1 MRTVE
6 TLLLRRSGSRP
17 VITGRAMQRA
27 RATGIEQRMRSRM
40 SCSSFRRLVFFRRT
54 ASSRCIAP
62 QGTILNLLRWKR
74 WMMTGMATAAMP
86 AIRAALRKV
95 MGLPSHPQR
104 EVLGQRLRV
113 GLVRHHRDQVDL
125 VAVAALLELRAE
137 LLEVL
142 QVGRAQVVRV
152 HQVLLP
158 VGLEAVEAGPLA

>member
-1 MRTVE
+1 MMRTVE
-6 TLLLRRSGSRP
+6 TLLFLSSGSRP

-27 RATGIEQRMRSRM
+27 SATGIEQRIRSRM
-40 SCSSFRRLVFFRRT
+40 SCSSFSRFVFLRST

-95 MGLPSHPQR
+95 MGLAPHPQR
-104 EVLGQRLRV
+104 EILGERLGV

-125 VAVAALLELRAE
+125 VPVAALLELGAE

-142 QVGRAQVVRV
+142 QV
-152 HQVLLP
+152 
-158 VGLEAVEAGPLA
+158 